1 MNLRKLSRFV
11 CAIFILQVQGSF
23 KKKTLWNIFFETA
36 VKMVSVISVQ
46 QSLLT
51 CQTGHNLIL
60 CLQTNFPQMK
70 KFAVFC
76 SIFYFIEMINR

>member
-1 MNLRKLSRFV
+1 
-11 CAIFILQVQGSF
+11 
-23 KKKTLWNIFFETA
+23 
-36 VKMVSVISVQ
+36 MVSVISVQ